1 MEDNMITRKERAL
14 LIGVNINNQPHFKES
29 IEELNN
35 LAISC
40 EFEVTGQLEQ
50 NLKEPNRG
58 FLIGSGKIEEIKPLA
73 EQYQPDVLIFNSEL
87 SPSQLRNLS
96 RKLEFKIMDRTS
108 LILEI
113 FARRAKTKEAKLQV
127 EMANLQYMLPRL
139 IGLKESL
146 AQQTGGVGTKTRG
159 LGEKLLELD
168 RRKIEKR
175 ITELNKVLESIKRQR
190 ETQRKKRKQTGLPTV
205 ALVGYTNSG
214 KSTLMNA
221 MLELF
226 QKDTDKRV
234 FEDNMLFATLET
246 STRRITLKKSGP
258 FLLMDTVG
266 FISQL
271 PHHLV
276 KAFHS
281 TLEEVNNADLLLHVI
296 DISHPDHE
304 KQMEVTKDTL
314 EQIGA
319 AGIPII
325 NVFNKID
332 MTELKYTAME
342 HSKKIYISARNKI
355 GLDKLIKNIE
365 RLLFGQFVFCKLL
378 IPYQQGS
385 ILSYIIENAY
395 IKAVKYQND
404 GTLLTLKCHQRDYQR
419 YRQYIYNE
427 NNICLK
433 TKP

>member
-1 MEDNMITRKERAL
+1 
-14 LIGVNINNQPHFKES
+14 
-29 IEELNN
+29 
-35 LAISC
+35 
-40 EFEVTGQLEQ
+40 
-50 NLKEPNRG
+50 
-58 FLIGSGKIEEIKPLA
+58 
-73 EQYQPDVLIFNSEL
+73 
-87 SPSQLRNLS
+87 
-96 RKLEFKIMDRTS
+96 
-108 LILEI
+108 
-113 FARRAKTKEAKLQV
+113 
-127 EMANLQYMLPRL
+127 
-139 IGLKESL
+139 
-146 AQQTGGVGTKTRG
+146 
-159 LGEKLLELD
+159 
-168 RRKIEKR
+168 
-175 ITELNKVLESIKRQR
+175 
-190 ETQRKKRKQTGLPTV
+190 
-205 ALVGYTNSG
+205 
-214 KSTLMNA
+214 

-246 STRRITLKKSGP
+246 STRRITLKESGP

-296 DISHPDHE
+296 DISNPDHE
-304 KQMEVTKDTL
+304 KQMEVTEDTL

-319 AGIPII
+319 AGIPVI

-332 MTELKYTAME
+332 MTELKYTTME

-365 RLLFGQFVFCKLL
+365 SLLFGQFVLCKML

-427 NNICLK
+427 NNTCLK

>member
-214 KSTLMNA
+214 KSTLMNT

-226 QKDTDKRV
+226 QKSENKKV

-281 TLEEVNNADLLLHVI
+281 TLEEVNNADLLLHV
-296 DISHPDHE
+296 
-304 KQMEVTKDTL
+304 
-314 EQIGA
+314 
-319 AGIPII
+319 
-325 NVFNKID
+325 
-332 MTELKYTAME
+332 
-342 HSKKIYISARNKI
+342 
-355 GLDKLIKNIE
+355 
-365 RLLFGQFVFCKLL
+365 
-378 IPYQQGS
+378 
-385 ILSYIIENAY
+385 
-395 IKAVKYQND
+395 
-404 GTLLTLKCHQRDYQR
+404 
-419 YRQYIYNE
+419 
-427 NNICLK
+427 
-433 TKP
+433 